1 MTGRSRGDER
11 AHPTLVAEGA
21 TDAGRNGVCESGRED
36 VPDDALEPG
45 RRLFAGACRF
55 VHAAADAAQLPPAG
69 LPEVAFAGRSN
80 VGKSSLVNALT
91 GRKSLART
99 SNTPGRTQALIFF
112 DLAGRLGLVD
122 LPGYGYAKVSK
133 TKAAAWTA
141 LTRDYLAGRATLRRL
156 CLLVDAR
163 HGLKPSDAELMEL
176 LDRAAVVYQ
185 VVLTKIDKLALPA
198 RERAVAGVEAG
209 IARRAAAHPDVIAT
223 SARDGDGVPRLR
235 AELAALAEEPGP

>member
-1 MTGRSRGDER
+1 MCAPGPLE
-11 AHPTLVAEGA
+11 
-21 TDAGRNGVCESGRED
+21 
-36 VPDDALEPG
+36 DALERG
-45 RRLFAGACRF
+45 RRLFAGDCRF
-55 VHAAADAAQLPPAG
+55 VHAAAEAGQLPAAR

-91 GRKSLART
+91 GRRSLART

-133 TKAAAWTA
+133 TKSAAWTA

-163 HGLKPSDAELMEL
+163 HGLKASDGALMDL

-185 VVLTKIDKLALPA
+185 VALTKLDKLDPPA
-198 RERAVAGVEAG
+198 RDRAVAEMEAA
-209 IARRAAAHPDVIAT
+209 IARRAAAHPAVIAT
-223 SARDGDGVPRLR
+223 SARTGEGIAQLR
-235 AELAALAEEPGP
+235 AELAALAKDPGP

>member
-1 MTGRSRGDER
+1 MCASRSLEDTLER
-11 AHPTLVAEGA
+11 E
-21 TDAGRNGVCESGRED
+21 R
-36 VPDDALEPG
+36 G
-45 RRLFAGACRF
+45 RRLFAGDCRF
-55 VHAAADAAQLPPAG
+55 VHAAADAAQLPPAE
-69 LPEVAFAGRSN
+69 LPEIAFAGRSN

-91 GRKSLART
+91 GRRSLART

-122 LPGYGYAKVSK
+122 LPGYGYAKVSR

-163 HGLKPSDAELMEL
+163 HGLKESDGALMEL

-185 VVLTKIDKLALPA
+185 IVLTKIDKLSTPA
-198 RERAVAGVEAG
+198 RERAVAEVEAR
-209 IARRAAAHPDVIAT
+209 IVHRAAAHPAVIAT
-223 SARDGDGVPRLR
+223 SARSADGIPQLR

>member
-1 MTGRSRGDER
+1 MCAPGPLEE
-11 AHPTLVAEGA
+11 TLEQ
-21 TDAGRNGVCESGRED
+21 
-36 VPDDALEPG
+36 G
-45 RRLFAGACRF
+45 RRLFAGDCRF
-55 VHAAADAAQLPPAG
+55 VHAAAEAAQLPPAR

-91 GRKSLART
+91 GRRSLART

-112 DLAGRLGLVD
+112 DLAGRLALVD

-141 LTRDYLAGRATLRRL
+141 LTRNYLAGRVTLRRL
-156 CLLVDAR
+156 CLLIDAR
-163 HGLKPSDAELMEL
+163 HGLKASDDALMAL

-185 VVLTKIDKLALPA
+185 VVLTKIDKLGLPA
-198 RERAVAGVEAG
+198 RERAVAEVEAG
-209 IARRAAAHPDVIAT
+209 IARRAAAHPVVIAT
-223 SARDGDGVPRLR
+223 SARDGDGIAQLR

>member
-1 MTGRSRGDER
+1 MGHHAPPRRDPHGGRKDLRPAVPVRQPGPPQDTPDAER
-11 AHPTLVAEGA
+11 
-21 TDAGRNGVCESGRED
+21 
-36 VPDDALEPG
+36 G
-45 RRLFAGACRF
+45 RRLFAGECRF
-55 VHAAADAAQLPPAG
+55 AAAAAAAAQLPPAG

-91 GRKSLART
+91 GRRSLART
-99 SNTPGRTQALIFF
+99 SNTPGRTQALVFF

-133 TKAAAWTA
+133 ARAAAWTA

-163 HGLKPSDAELMEL
+163 HGLKAGDRALMEL

-185 VVLTKIDKLALPA
+185 VVLTKIDKLSAPGLG
-198 RERAVAGVEAG
+198 RAVAEAEAG
-209 IARRAAAHPDVIAT
+209 IARRAAAHPAVIAT
-223 SARDGDGVPRLR
+223 SARAGDGIPRLR
-235 AELAALAEEPGP
+235 AELAALAEDASP